1 MARGTGMIG
10 TKEKGYDIICNCLL
24 ESCQGAF
31 EQGYLSWGD
40 PVQGPPTI
48 RESTIEEYFEAE
60 KARRRGIGFACFRVE
75 LMKIGMIPLRST
87 HISHE
92 PFFGQLG
99 YKLQSN
105 PKEGDII
112 SLAMFIQSADMD
124 RSYWNGTRWISGHW
138 SDGWSQSYD
147 HRTEWAANARS
158 LAGSDCVLNGRLR
171 CHLLVS
177 PF

>member
-1 MARGTGMIG
+1 MIG

-24 ESCQGAF
+24 ESCQGEF

-60 KARRRGIGFACFRVE
+60 KARRRGIGLACFRVE
-75 LMKIGMIPLRST
+75 LMKIGMIPLRS
-87 HISHE
+87 HIFNE

-99 YKLQSN
+99 CKLQNN
-105 PKEGDII
+105 PKEGDTI
-112 SLAMFIQSADMD
+112 SFAMFIQSADMD
-124 RSYWNGTRWISGHW
+124 YSYWIRDVWGG
-138 SDGWSQSYD
+138 GWNEQYD
-147 HRTEWAANARS
+147 YRTEWAANARS